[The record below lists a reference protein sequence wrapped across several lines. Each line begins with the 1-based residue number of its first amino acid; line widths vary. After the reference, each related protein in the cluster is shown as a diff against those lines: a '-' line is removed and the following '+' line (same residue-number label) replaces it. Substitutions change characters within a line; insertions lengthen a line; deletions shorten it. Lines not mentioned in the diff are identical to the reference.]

1 MSSADRSSS
10 GRTQRL
16 KAITLAVYHDA
27 NAPLNDYGGVKPSN
41 AATLLRREVGQPI
54 VCVTCI
60 DACVS
65 VCDFSGSFVFPFLV
79 SEIPVVESDLS
90 ELTGQVI
97 TLPDPPAGFPED
109 RYGLVYFF
117 PEVCNATLYTNQI
130 VNNSDNLNQQQ
141 YFLGIYDTPDE
152 PFARTGLI
160 IAYPLVDL
168 PGDSLTFIVS
178 ASNEC
183 SFSTVEA
190 TFGCFLEGAPVAM
203 ADGTFKAIETVE
215 VGDKVRG
222 AFGEENIVT
231 ALHRPVLGSGSV
243 ININGEHK
251 TTRHHPHVSPD
262 RQFYCGEPSILNNFT
277 YGKDHVVIT
286 DKKGT
291 TEKRKMTG
299 LRRDRIKKLEV
310 GVELQTLTGPR
321 RVETLESIK
330 MSAFTQVYH
339 LVVSGSH
346 TFVVE
351 GYAVTGWANETDFD
365 YDAWSS
371 R

>member
-1 MSSADRSSS
+1 MSSADRTSS

-41 AATLLRREVGQPI
+41 AATLLRREVGQRI

-60 DACVS
+60 DTCVS
-65 VCDFSGSFVFPFLV
+65 VCDFSGALVFPFLV
-79 SEIPVVESDLS
+79 SEIPDIESDLS

-97 TLPDPPAGFPED
+97 VIPGPPEGFPED
-109 RYGLVYFF
+109 RYVFFYYF
-117 PEVCNATLYTNQI
+117 PEICNATLYTNQI
-130 VNNSDNLNQQQ
+130 VYNSENLSQQQ
-141 YFLGIYDTPDE
+141 YFLGMYDTLDGPAE
-152 PFARTGLI
+152 RIGFI

-168 PGDSLTFIVS
+168 PEDSITFIVS

-183 SFSTVEA
+183 SSSTVEA

-203 ADGTFKAIETVE
+203 ADGTFKAIEAVE

-222 AFGEENIVT
+222 AFGEENIVS
-231 ALHRPVLGSGSV
+231 ALHHPVLGSGSV

-251 TTRHHPHVSPD
+251 TTAHHPHVSPD
-262 RQFYCGEPSILNNFT
+262 RQFYCGEPNILNNFT
-277 YGKDHVVIT
+277 YGKDHVVIIDNT
-286 DKKGT
+286 GK
-291 TEKRKMTG
+291 TEKRKMAG
-299 LRRDRIKKLEV
+299 LRRDRIKKLTV

-321 RVETLESIK
+321 RVDTIESIK

-339 LVVSGSH
+339 LAVSGSH
-346 TFVVE
+346 TFVVN
-351 GYAVTGWANETDFD
+351 GYAVTGWADETDFD
-365 YDAWSS
+365 YDTWSS